1 MVSNRHILY
10 LHFSDT
16 KYEHKYKQTLFIKT
30 IIMASTF
37 FKHCL
42 YLTNQPYITPYQT
55 LFLSFGQS
63 SGGGLYQS
71 RGEAATCHRVALAKV
86 PQKNRI
92 ESVIHSIGEE
102 YCCCC
107 ENKKGRPNVGQSDK
121 PIKQRSFRRKAVRE
135 LKTKIKQLPKDLKN
149 FFSISRHDCQFRPND
164 LKSDHIYTEMHRLQ
178 RIRLN
183 LDVKQKKKPISL
195 FISFSNRK

>member
-16 KYEHKYKQTLFIKT
+16 KYEHKYKQTLLIKT

-37 FKHCL
+37 LKHFL

-63 SGGGLYQS
+63 SGGFLYQC

-92 ESVIHSIGEE
+92 ESVIQSIGEE
-102 YCCCC
+102 YCFCR
-107 ENKKGRPNVGQSDK
+107 ENKNSRPNVGQSDK

-135 LKTKIKQLPKDLKN
+135 QKTKIKQLTKELKKV

-164 LKSDHIYTEMHRLQ
+164 LKSDHIYR
-178 RIRLN
+178 N
-183 LDVKQKKKPISL
+183 A
-195 FISFSNRK
+195 